1 MTKEFEEFIADKPEF
16 NIATKEEVSLIK
28 IKLEKSHRKES
39 DWEVIKDIF
48 YKRNLIT
55 FIPSKKMKGIKTVEK
70 LPCEF
75 GYLIAF
81 SNIDDCTQYIG
92 EKQYRLK
99 SRSYVNI
106 ISVPFMDICEI
117 ADRNDVDVLID
128 ANGGINSKCFIY
140 AHKEERLKAVIM
152 AQNML

>member
-1 MTKEFEEFIADKPEF
+1 MTKEFEKFIADKPEL
-16 NIATKEEVSLIK
+16 NIATKEEVSLLK
-28 IKLEKSHRKES
+28 IKLGKSHRKES

-48 YKRNLIT
+48 YKRDLIT
-55 FIPSKKMKGIKTVEK
+55 FIPSKKMKGIKLVEE
-70 LPCEF
+70 LPCEW

-81 SNIDDCTQYIG
+81 SNIDDCTQYID

-99 SRSYVNI
+99 SQSYVQI

-128 ANGGINSKCFIY
+128 VNGGINSKCFIY
-140 AHKEERLKAVIM
+140 AHREERLRAVIM
-152 AQNML
+152 AENIF

>member
-1 MTKEFEEFIADKPEF
+1 MTKEFEKFIADKPEL

-28 IKLEKSHRKES
+28 IKLGKSHRKES

-48 YKRNLIT
+48 QKRDLIT
-55 FIPSKKMKGIKTVEK
+55 FIPSKKMKGFKIVEE
-70 LPCEF
+70 LPCEW

-81 SNIDDCTQYIG
+81 SNIDDCTQYID

-99 SRSYVNI
+99 SRSYVQI
-106 ISVPFMDICEI
+106 ISVPFMDICDI

-140 AHKEERLKAVIM
+140 AHREERLRAVIM
-152 AQNML
+152 AENIF

>member
-1 MTKEFEEFIADKPEF
+1 MTKEFEKFIADKPEL
-16 NIATKEEVSLIK
+16 NIATKEEVSLLK
-28 IKLEKSHRKES
+28 IKLGKSHRKES

-48 YKRNLIT
+48 QKRDLIT
-55 FIPSKKMKGIKTVEK
+55 FIPSKKMKGIKLVEE
-70 LPCEF
+70 LPCEW

-81 SNIDDCTQYIG
+81 SNIDDCTQYID

-99 SRSYVNI
+99 SQSYVQI

-128 ANGGINSKCFIY
+128 VNGGINSRCFIY
-140 AHKEERLKAVIM
+140 AHREERLKAVIM
-152 AQNML
+152 ADNIL

>member
-1 MTKEFEEFIADKPEF
+1 MTKEFEKFIADKPEL
-16 NIATKEEVSLIK
+16 NIATKEEVSLLK
-28 IKLEKSHRKES
+28 IKLGKSHRKES

-48 YKRNLIT
+48 QKRDLIT
-55 FIPSKKMKGIKTVEK
+55 FIPSKKMKGFKIVEE
-70 LPCEF
+70 LPCEW

-81 SNIDDCTQYIG
+81 SNIDDCTQYID

-99 SRSYVNI
+99 SQSYVQI

-128 ANGGINSKCFIY
+128 VNGGINSRCFIY
-140 AHKEERLKAVIM
+140 AHREERLKAVIM
-152 AQNML
+152 ADNIL

>member
-81 SNIDDCTQYIG
+81 SNIDDCTQYID

-140 AHKEERLKAVIM
+140 AHKEERLKAVIK
-152 AQNML
+152 AQNIL

>member
-1 MTKEFEEFIADKPEF
+1 MTKEFEKFIADKPEL

-28 IKLEKSHRKES
+28 IKLGKSHRKES
-39 DWEVIKDIF
+39 DWEAIMDIF

-55 FIPSKKMKGIKTVEK
+55 FIPSKKMKGIKLVEE
-70 LPCEF
+70 LPCES

-81 SNIDDCTQYIG
+81 SNIDDCTQYID
-92 EKQYRLK
+92 EKRYRLK
-99 SRSYVNI
+99 SQSYVQI

-128 ANGGINSKCFIY
+128 VNGGINSRCFIY
-140 AHKEERLKAVIM
+140 AHREERLKAVIM
-152 AQNML
+152 AENIF

>member
-1 MTKEFEEFIADKPEF
+1 MTKEFEKFIADKPEL

-28 IKLEKSHRKES
+28 IKLGKSHRKES
-39 DWEVIKDIF
+39 DWEAIMDIF

-55 FIPSKKMKGIKTVEK
+55 FIPSKKMKGIKLVEE
-70 LPCEF
+70 LPCEW

-81 SNIDDCTQYIG
+81 SNIDDCTQYID

-99 SRSYVNI
+99 SQSYVQI

-128 ANGGINSKCFIY
+128 VNGGINSRCFIY
-140 AHKEERLKAVIM
+140 AHREERLKAVIM
-152 AQNML
+152 ADNIL

>member
-1 MTKEFEEFIADKPEF
+1 MIKEFEKFIADKPEL
-16 NIATKEEVSLIK
+16 NIATKEEISLIK

-48 YKRNLIT
+48 YKRDLIT
-55 FIPSKKMKGIKTVEK
+55 FIPSKKMKGIKIVEE

-81 SNIDDCTQYIG
+81 SNMDDCKQYMD
-92 EKQYRLK
+92 EKQYESK
-99 SRSYVNI
+99 SRSYVKI
-106 ISVPFMDICEI
+106 VSVSFMDICEI

-152 AQNML
+152 AENIL